1 MQPFKQRKKKTWKK
15 KLAYWFD
22 NHLSH
27 GATQQFVM
35 LFVFILLVMLVF
47 GFISW
52 IFNGTGSIGE
62 GVWESF
68 LHLLDPG
75 TISGTEG
82 IRLIVPMAIVTVIG
96 LVFTGMLISIINN
109 ALEEKLSS
117 LKKGHS
123 QVVEKYHTVVF
134 GCNDDT
140 YSIISEQIEAN
151 RNIVE
156 DEFKH
161 TNPCIVVLENLD
173 KEEMDN
179 RIKTHIP
186 NFYNTRVICRSG
198 KLTQENLYEIV
209 SLEDASSIII
219 RCANDLMTL
228 RIALAVGTYL
238 RKFRGSTPHITTMV
252 NDTNS
257 MNAVKSALE
266 GYDTKVFYFDKWL
279 ARITAQACRQP
290 GLSYVFTELFNYEDA
305 EIYVEENDCNGKPL
319 DFAGVCFKDAITQF
333 TQSTLIGV
341 VRKDSID
348 GSERMHIAPKPE
360 FEIQQG
366 DKFIVV
372 ADDDNMVK
380 IDPGEVK
387 RQKFDIAYKPAA
399 YKSFGRQEMHL
410 LVLSWN
416 KGIPEVLINLD
427 DFVSD
432 DSTAKIVAMR
442 DYKDIEL
449 IKERLKHI
457 DIDFT
462 LTDNLYDKK
471 YLETLIT
478 DDITNILLLCR
489 DDISKEDADA
499 QTMMILLQLREL
511 IRERELKT
519 GQKRNVVI
527 TSELNISDDQ
537 KLMQLTS
544 VDDFIVGSEIANRI
558 ITQVA
563 NVPELKAVFEELLTA
578 EGADFYLRGISNY
591 LCFNEGEDTIRIDFR
606 DLVRI
611 CYEHGD
617 IVIGWLSLSDGDIIY
632 KCNPDKSQ
640 MHSFRSSDKLI
651 IISQVEYS

>member
-1 MQPFKQRKKKTWKK
+1 M
-15 KLAYWFD
+15 
-22 NHLSH
+22 
-27 GATQQFVM
+27 
-35 LFVFILLVMLVF
+35 
-47 GFISW
+47 
-52 IFNGTGSIGE
+52 
-62 GVWESF
+62 
-68 LHLLDPG
+68 LDPG

-82 IRLIVPMAIVTVIG
+82 IRLIVPMAVVTVIG

-123 QVVEKYHTVVF
+123 QVAEKYHTVVF

-151 RNIVE
+151 RNVVE
-156 DEFKH
+156 DDFKH
-161 TNPCIVVLENLD
+161 TNPCVVVIEDLD

-179 RIKTHIP
+179 RIKAHIP
-186 NFYNTRVICRSG
+186 DFYNTRIICRSG
-198 KLTQENLYEIV
+198 KLTQENLYETV
-209 SLEDASSIII
+209 ALEEASSIII
-219 RCANDLMTL
+219 RCTNDLMTL

-238 RKFRGSTPHITTMV
+238 RKYRGSKPHITTMV

-257 MNAVKSALE
+257 MNAVVSALE
-266 GYDTKVFYFDKWL
+266 GFDTQVFYFDRWL

-305 EIYVEENDCNGKPL
+305 EIYVEERDHSGKPF
-319 DFAGVCFKDAITQF
+319 DFTGMSFKDAIGQF

-348 GSERMHIAPKPE
+348 GSDRMYIAPKPD

-366 DKFIVV
+366 DKYIVV
-372 ADDDNMVK
+372 ADDDNMVR
-380 IDPGEVK
+380 IDPNEVAK
-387 RQKFDIAYKPAA
+387 QKFDLDYKTAE
-399 YKSFGRQEMHL
+399 YKNFDRQEMHL
-410 LVLSWN
+410 LILSWN
-416 KGIPEVLINLD
+416 KGLPEVLTNLD
-427 DFVSD
+427 DFASE

-442 DYKDIEL
+442 EYKEIEQ
-449 IKERLKHI
+449 IKNQLKNI
-457 DIDFT
+457 DIDFQFT
-462 LTDNLYDKK
+462 RDLYDKS
-471 YLETLIT
+471 YLEGLIT

-489 DDISKEDADA
+489 DDLSKEDADA
-499 QTMMILLQLREL
+499 QTMMILLQLRGL
-511 IRERELKT
+511 IREGELRT
-519 GQKRNVVI
+519 GKKRNVVI

-578 EGADFYLRGISNY
+578 DGADFYLRSISNY
-591 LCFNEGEDTIRIDFR
+591 LCFNEGEDTIRIEFR

-617 IVIGWLSLSDGDIIY
+617 IVIGWLSLDDGEITY

>member
-1 MQPFKQRKKKTWKK
+1 M
-15 KLAYWFD
+15 
-22 NHLSH
+22 
-27 GATQQFVM
+27 
-35 LFVFILLVMLVF
+35 
-47 GFISW
+47 
-52 IFNGTGSIGE
+52 
-62 GVWESF
+62 
-68 LHLLDPG
+68 LDPG

-82 IRLIVPMAIVTVIG
+82 IRLIVPMAVVTVIG

-123 QVVEKYHTVVF
+123 QVAEKYHTVVF

-151 RNIVE
+151 RNVVE
-156 DEFKH
+156 DDFKH
-161 TNPCIVVLENLD
+161 TNPCVVVIEDLD

-179 RIKTHIP
+179 RIKAHIP
-186 NFYNTRVICRSG
+186 DFYNTRIICRSG
-198 KLTQENLYEIV
+198 KLTQENLYETV
-209 SLEDASSIII
+209 ALEEASSIII
-219 RCANDLMTL
+219 RCTNDLMTL

-238 RKFRGSTPHITTMV
+238 RKYRGSKPHITTMV

-257 MNAVKSALE
+257 MNAVVSALE
-266 GYDTKVFYFDKWL
+266 GFDTQVFYFDRWL

-305 EIYVEENDCNGKPL
+305 EIYVEERDHSGKPL
-319 DFAGVCFKDAITQF
+319 DFTGMSFKDAIGQF

-348 GSERMHIAPKPE
+348 GSDRMYIAPKPD

-366 DKFIVV
+366 DKYIVV
-372 ADDDNMVK
+372 ADDDNMVR
-380 IDPGEVK
+380 IDPNEVAK
-387 RQKFDIAYKPAA
+387 QKFDLDYKTAE
-399 YKSFGRQEMHL
+399 YKNFDRQEMHL
-410 LVLSWN
+410 LILSWN
-416 KGIPEVLINLD
+416 KGLPEVLTNLD
-427 DFVSD
+427 DFASE

-442 DYKDIEL
+442 EYKEIEQ
-449 IKERLKHI
+449 IKNQLKNI
-457 DIDFT
+457 DIDFQFT
-462 LTDNLYDKK
+462 RDLYDKS
-471 YLETLIT
+471 YLEGLIT

-489 DDISKEDADA
+489 DDLSKEDADA
-499 QTMMILLQLREL
+499 QTMMILLQLRGL
-511 IRERELKT
+511 IREGELRT
-519 GQKRNVVI
+519 GKKRNVVI

-578 EGADFYLRGISNY
+578 DGADFYLRSISNY
-591 LCFNEGEDTIRIDFR
+591 LCFNEGEDTIRIEFR

-617 IVIGWLSLSDGDIIY
+617 IVIGWLSLDDGEITY